1 MDNKQIRRELQM
13 EARRDR
19 LDGLLDVLRLDAE
32 QQGCPTEKIVSLEI
46 CAEEIFVNIASY
58 AYGNKTG
65 EVLITEEVTEHGI
78 SLCFQD
84 CGIPYNPLEKAD
96 PDTTLPLEERQVG
109 GLGIYMVKSMMDSLC
124 YEYVDGYNCL
134 TMKMT
139 W

>member
-1 MDNKQIRRELQM
+1 MDDKQIRRELQM

-19 LDGLLDVLRLDAE
+19 LDDLLDILRTDAE
-32 QQGCPTEKIVSLEI
+32 QQGCPGEKIVSLEI

-65 EVLITEEVTEHGI
+65 EVRITEEVTDHGI
-78 SLCFQD
+78 SLCFRD
-84 CGIPYNPLEKAD
+84 RGMPYDPLAKED
-96 PDTTLPLEERQVG
+96 PDTTLSLKERQVG
-109 GLGIYMVKSMMDSLC
+109 GLGIYMVKNMMDSLF